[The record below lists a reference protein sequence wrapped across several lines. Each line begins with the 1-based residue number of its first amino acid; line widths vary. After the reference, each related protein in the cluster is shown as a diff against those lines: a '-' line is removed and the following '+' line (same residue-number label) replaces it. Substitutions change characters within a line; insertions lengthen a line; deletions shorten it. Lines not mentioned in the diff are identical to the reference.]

1 MDADRLLF
9 RDVLMEMAEVD
20 RAADCCRA
28 AVDADAA
35 EDEEDASEDADVDA
49 SGPCSWYM
57 SLAAARN
64 VGFGC
69 PFAVE
74 RVWKAIRTRT
84 SSSGYVKHTE
94 VMPGAEREGA

>member
-1 MDADRLLF
+1 MVADRPLF
-9 RDVLMEMAEVD
+9 SDVLMEMADED
-20 RAADCCRA
+20 RDADCCRA
-28 AVDADAA
+28 AVDEEE
-35 EDEEDASEDADVDA
+35 EDEREDVDA
-49 SGPCSWYM
+49 DARGPCSWYI

-84 SSSGYVKHTE
+84 SSRGYVKHTE
-94 VMPGAEREGA
+94 VMPGMGREGA

>member
-1 MDADRLLF
+1 MDADRPLCS
-9 RDVLMEMAEVD
+9 DVLMEMAEVD

-28 AVDADAA
+28 AVD
-35 EDEEDASEDADVDA
+35 EDEEDEREDVDA
-49 SGPCSWYM
+49 DARGPCSWYI

-94 VMPGAEREGA
+94 VMPSTEREGA